1 MADPT
6 SAANPESGAGD
17 DLPAPVPSR
26 KARLKAVGVVA
37 ATVVV
42 ECTIAYLFL
51 PSTARTAEMV
61 QQTLV
66 EQPQRPPQTELETAA
81 DKEEL
86 VDQVEIDLGQFSIVS
101 FQPISDSTLR
111 IGFHLYGTVAV
122 EDQDEFLTLIDEN
135 QHRFRE
141 LVIQTIRSA
150 EITDLTDAGLGLIKR
165 RISEKTNKLLGQPLL
180 RVVIFSDFTF
190 EEQ

>member
-6 SAANPESGAGD
+6 SPPTPDMVPGENVEAA
-17 DLPAPVPSR
+17 VPSR
-26 KARLKAVGVVA
+26 KARLKAAGVVV

-42 ECTIAYLFL
+42 ECMIAYLFL

-66 EQPQRPPQTELETAA
+66 VNPQQPPQLDPETKP
-81 DKEEL
+81 DKDDL
-86 VDQVEIDLGQFSIVS
+86 VDQVEMDLGQFSIVS

-111 IGFHLYGTVAV
+111 ITFHLYGTVAL
-122 EDQDEFLTLIDEN
+122 EDQDDFLTLMEEN

-165 RISEKTNKLLGQPLL
+165 RISERTNKLLARPLL
-180 RVVIFSDFTF
+180 RAVIFSDFSF